1 MSDSAYLPSSS
12 RPGLLTLAVRSL
24 LGSVSA
30 GTVAIVLVCMA
41 DMFVTI
47 FVVQAG
53 IAIESNPLLAWSFQH
68 GSVCFA
74 LIKTSSFIPGVWAIE
89 MCRIQNAKFASWA
102 SRAAVLGY
110 FAVYFFGSIGIHR

>member
-1 MSDSAYLPSSS
+1 MSRLAHAPESTRIGFLN
-12 RPGLLTLAVRSL
+12 LAVRSL
-24 LGSVSA
+24 CGSVSA

-47 FVVQAG
+47 LVVQAG
-53 IAIESNPLLAWSFQH
+53 IAIESNPLLAWSFQY
-68 GSVCFA
+68 GPVCFA

-110 FAVYFFGSIGIHR
+110 FAVYFIGSIGIHR